1 MTKWPKVKFRYSSW
15 QKRTFSNFVCYLVSS
30 SSSSTNR
37 LASRRQL
44 KTWVYLGDRSD
55 RLCVHLRWH
64 ALTLVEIKFARK
76 STQDFHRF
84 ATQPKSTQV
93 QWNPF
98 VAIATD
104 LPMKCRGLQD
114 GDQEM
119 FFVFDF
125 LIFLFTLAIR
135 RTSQRKVNYL
145 RLLATT
151 CESVWAGLEILD
163 CDIRIQVK
171 FVVIK

>member
-1 MTKWPKVKFRYSSW
+1 
-15 QKRTFSNFVCYLVSS
+15 
-30 SSSSTNR
+30 
-37 LASRRQL
+37 
-44 KTWVYLGDRSD
+44 
-55 RLCVHLRWH
+55 
-64 ALTLVEIKFARK
+64 
-76 STQDFHRF
+76 
-84 ATQPKSTQV
+84 
-93 QWNPF
+93 
-98 VAIATD
+98 
-104 LPMKCRGLQD
+104 MKCGGLQD

-125 LIFLFTLAIR
+125 LFFLFTLAIR

-171 FVVIK
+171 SVVIK